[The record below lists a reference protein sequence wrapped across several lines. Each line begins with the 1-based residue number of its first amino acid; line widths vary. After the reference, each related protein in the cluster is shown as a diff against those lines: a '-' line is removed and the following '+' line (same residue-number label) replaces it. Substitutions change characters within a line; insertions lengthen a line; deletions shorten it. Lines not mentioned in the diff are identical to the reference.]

1 MNKRIYVVSG
11 FSGVGKDTVLEKVTN
26 IEKCVMKDNS
36 TLWYS
41 RSDTTRAPRNDADRY
56 TFISKKEFSK
66 RAADGYY
73 LEMNTY
79 GTGELYGTPM
89 QPIIDSQGIVII
101 QVDVKGMHQI
111 MHNSRLKGIPIT
123 TTFIATDADNL
134 FYRLQHRGD
143 DPSEIITRLKT
154 AAEEAHHVTEYDY
167 TLMNCDADAT
177 AVKLWSI
184 LHGLPASGDMFNTLK
199 FIDAINEYIK

>member
-41 RSDTTRAPRNDADRY
+41 RSDTTRAPRNDAD
-56 TFISKKEFSK
+56 
-66 RAADGYY
+66 
-73 LEMNTY
+73 
-79 GTGELYGTPM
+79 
-89 QPIIDSQGIVII
+89 
-101 QVDVKGMHQI
+101 
-111 MHNSRLKGIPIT
+111 
-123 TTFIATDADNL
+123 
-134 FYRLQHRGD
+134 
-143 DPSEIITRLKT
+143 
-154 AAEEAHHVTEYDY
+154 
-167 TLMNCDADAT
+167 AT